1 PRSGAPADFP
11 LGRDELPE
19 LISQELPRPLGVPVE
34 IDSVAPVKAGARE
47 LPEQRAEA
55 VVKVELVRASE
66 HHQPVDPFE
75 LRDRRR
81 SLGALRGAV
90 EARPKPGLRLERPEG
105 GDERADRQRAEEE
118 HVDPHE
124 ERSPARDRDHDR
136 EQDRRREGD
145 ACPDS
150 DHSALHAASAASTA
164 ARSACSLSI
173 APIAAA
179 FMSASIS
186 CGLKRA
192 RSNSVVSRLAARRP
206 PVSSPST
213 RPRYSCGASNRRR
226 GTPCAASERS

>member
-1 PRSGAPADFP
+1 
-11 LGRDELPE
+11 
-19 LISQELPRPLGVPVE
+19 
-34 IDSVAPVKAGARE
+34 
-47 LPEQRAEA
+47 
-55 VVKVELVRASE
+55 
-66 HHQPVDPFE
+66 
-75 LRDRRR
+75 RRR
-81 SLGALRGAV
+81 SLGPLQVAV
-90 EARPKPGLRLERPEG
+90 EARPKPDLRLERPEG
-105 GDERADRQRAEEE
+105 GDEHADRDRAEEE
-118 HVDPHE
+118 HVDPNE

-145 ACPDS
+145 ARPDS

-173 APIAAA
+173 ASIAAA

-213 RPRYSCGASNRRR
+213 LPRYSCGASNRRR
-226 GTPCAASERS
+226 GTPCAASARSIRAYAAITARRGSDSARRSSSASSRTSERTSATRQSLGSRRRRRISESKNAARATPPAP